1 MAALGEWKHINCLR
15 ISAID
20 EIQDDILRKLVDFHE
35 PNVKNIPESHPQ
47 SQLDILLSAVDI
59 ENIAALDK
67 VLTVRDVPGGSVTFL
82 FQRSSNKILGDSD
95 GIEGDV

>member
-15 ISAID
+15 ISASD
-20 EIQDDILRKLVDFHE
+20 EIRDDILRKLVDFHE
-35 PNVKNIPESHPQ
+35 PDAKNVSESHCQ
-47 SQLDILLSAVDI
+47 VRLDTLLSAVDT

-67 VLTVRDVPGGSVTFL
+67 VLTVRDVPEGSVAFL
-82 FQRSSNKILGDSD
+82 FQRSSTKILGDSD